1 LRIRRLRFISRTSRH
16 LQRYRQILTV
26 LFKYGFGELVD
37 RMNVA
42 HYLETGL
49 QLVSKRRRERME
61 RLTRSERVRL
71 AVEELGPTFIKLAQ
85 VLSTRPDLIPVE
97 FTQELAKLQDQ
108 VPPFPFEQA
117 RQIVEEDLKAPLEEK
132 FPHFERTPLAA
143 ASIAQV
149 HRARLADGQE
159 TVVKVQRPGIARLI
173 EVDVEILYHLAT
185 LMERHI
191 VELGIQRPTALVEE
205 FARTLEKEI
214 DFTVEANHMERFSRQ
229 FREKPGIYIP
239 RVYRPLSTRRVL
251 TMEYIQGIKISDL
264 NALEAAG
271 LDRKL
276 LAARGA
282 EIILEQVLRFGF
294 FHGDP
299 HPGNLFIL
307 PGNLICYLDFGMMGS
322 VDRQARE
329 DFADLIFAYFGRDE
343 KKVAQVLLRVMEYD
357 EEPNRRALEKDL
369 ADFLEGVLY
378 PPLKKNPISSL
389 LKVLLELIHRHR
401 LRIPADIFLMIK
413 ALAAT
418 EAVGYNLDPE
428 FDLAGKAEPFIRRIV
443 LERLSPRRLLEEFF
457 RSGEDLVQLVKEIPG
472 ETRDILQQIRQGKV
486 RIGFEH
492 RGLEGFAFH
501 VDRASNRIAFSLVI
515 AALIVGSSI
524 IIQTQI
530 GPYLFGFSMLGL
542 FGFLIAG
549 VLGLWLLISI
559 LRSGRL

>member
-42 HYLETGL
+42 HYFETGL
-49 QLVSKRRRERME
+49 QMVSKSRRERME
-61 RLTRSERVRL
+61 KLTRSERLRL

-97 FTQELAKLQDQ
+97 FAQELTKLQDQ
-108 VPPFPFEQA
+108 VPAFPFEQA
-117 RQIVEEDLKAPLEEK
+117 NQIIEEELKAPLAEK
-132 FPHFERTPLAA
+132 FPHFEKVPLAA

-149 HRARLADGQE
+149 HRARLADGRE
-159 TVVKVQRPGIARLI
+159 VVVKIQRPGIARLI

-191 VELGIQRPTALVEE
+191 AELGIQRPTGIVEE

-214 DFTVEANHMERFSRQ
+214 DFTVEANHLERFARQ
-229 FREKPGIYIP
+229 FRETPGVYIP
-239 RVYRPLSTRRVL
+239 QVHRPLSTRRVL
-251 TMEYIQGIKISDL
+251 TMEYIQGVKVSDL
-264 NALEAAG
+264 AGLEAAG
-271 LDRKL
+271 HDRKL

-282 EIILEQVLRFGF
+282 EIILEQILRFGF
-294 FHGDP
+294 FHADP
-299 HPGNLFIL
+299 HPGNVFIL

-322 VDRQARE
+322 VDRQSRE
-329 DFADLIFAYFGRDE
+329 DFADLIFAYLGRDE
-343 KKVAQVLLRVMEYD
+343 KKVAHVLLRVMEYD

-369 ADFLEGVLY
+369 ADFLEGALY
-378 PPLKKNPISSL
+378 PPLKKAPIASL

-413 ALAAT
+413 ALATT
-418 EAVGYNLDPE
+418 EAVGYNLDPD
-428 FDLAGKAEPFIRRIV
+428 FDLAGKTEPFIRRIV
-443 LERLSPRRLLEEFF
+443 LERLNPRRLLEEFF
-457 RSGEDLVQLVKEIPG
+457 RSGEDLIQLLREIPG
-472 ETRDILQQIRQGKV
+472 ETRDILHQFRQGKV
-486 RIGFEH
+486 KIGFEH
-492 RGLEGFAFH
+492 RGLENFAFH
-501 VDRASNRIAFSLVI
+501 LDRASNRIAFSLVI

-524 IIQTQI
+524 IIQTRI

-542 FGFLIAG
+542 FGFLVAG
-549 VLGLWLLISI
+549 ILGLWLLISI

>member
-1 LRIRRLRFISRTSRH
+1 MRIRRLRFISRTSRH

-49 QLVSKRRRERME
+49 QMVSHRRRERME
-61 RLTRSERVRL
+61 KLTRSERVRL
-71 AVEELGPTFIKLAQ
+71 AIEELGPTFIKLAQ

-97 FTQELAKLQDQ
+97 FVQELTKLQDQ
-108 VPPFPFEQA
+108 VPAFPFEQA
-117 RQIVEEDLKAPLEEK
+117 RQIIQEELGIPLAEK
-132 FPHFERTPLAA
+132 FPHFEKAPLAA

-149 HRARLADGQE
+149 HRARLADGE
-159 TVVKVQRPGIARLI
+159 EVVVKVQRPGIARLI

-191 VELGIQRPTALVEE
+191 AELGIQRPTNIVEE
-205 FARTLEKEI
+205 FTRTLEKEI
-214 DFTVEANHMERFSRQ
+214 DFAIEANHMERFARQ
-229 FREKPGIYIP
+229 FRETPGIYIP
-239 RVYRPLSTRRVL
+239 KVHRSLSTRRIL
-251 TMEYIQGIKISDL
+251 TMEYIQGIKVSDL
-264 NALEAAG
+264 AALETAG

-294 FHGDP
+294 FHADP
-299 HPGNLFIL
+299 HPGNIFIL
-307 PGNLICYLDFGMMGS
+307 PGHVICYLDFGMMGS

-329 DFADLIFAYFGRDE
+329 DFADLIFAYLGRDE
-343 KKVAQVLLRVMEYD
+343 KKVAQVLLHIMEYE

-369 ADFLEGVLY
+369 ADFLEGALY
-378 PPLKKNPISSL
+378 PPLQKAPISAL

-413 ALAAT
+413 ALAIT
-418 EAVGYNLDPE
+418 EAVGYALDPE
-428 FDLAGKAEPFIRRIV
+428 FDLSGKAEPFIRRIV
-443 LERLSPRRLLEEFF
+443 LERLSPRRLLEDFL
-457 RSGEDLVQLVKEIPG
+457 RSGGDLIQLIKEIPG

-486 RIGFEH
+486 KIGFEH
-492 RGLEGFAFH
+492 RGLENFAFH
-501 VDRASNRIAFSLVI
+501 MDRASNRIAFSLVI

-530 GPYLFGFSMLGL
+530 GPFLFGFSILGL

-549 VLGLWLLISI
+549 LLGLWLLISI

>member
-1 LRIRRLRFISRTSRH
+1 MRIRRLRFISRTSRH

-49 QLVSKRRRERME
+49 QMVSRSRRERME
-61 RLTRSERVRL
+61 KLSRSERVRL

-97 FTQELAKLQDQ
+97 FAQELTKLQDQ
-108 VPPFPFEQA
+108 VPAFPFEQA
-117 RQIVEEDLKAPLEEK
+117 RQIVEEELKAPLVEK
-132 FPHFERTPLAA
+132 FPHFEEAPLAA

-149 HRARLADGQE
+149 HRAKLADGQE
-159 TVVKVQRPGIARLI
+159 VAVKVQRPGIARLI
-173 EVDVEILYHLAT
+173 EVDVEILFHLAT
-185 LMERHI
+185 LVERHI
-191 VELGIQRPTALVEE
+191 AELGIQRPTDIVEE

-214 DFTVEANHMERFSRQ
+214 DFTVEANHMERFARQ
-229 FREKPGIYIP
+229 FRENPGIYIP
-239 RVYRPLSTRRVL
+239 KVHRPLSTRRVL

-264 NALEAAG
+264 PALEAAG
-271 LDRKL
+271 LDRKI

-294 FHGDP
+294 FHADP
-299 HPGNLFIL
+299 HPGNIFIL
-307 PGNLICYLDFGMMGS
+307 PGHLICYLDFGMMGS

-329 DFADLIFAYFGRDE
+329 DFADLILAYLGRDE
-343 KKVAQVLLRVMEYD
+343 KKVAQVLLRIMEYD
-357 EEPNRRALEKDL
+357 EEPDRRALEKDL
-369 ADFLEGVLY
+369 ADFLEGVLF
-378 PPLKKNPISSL
+378 PPLKKAPITGL
-389 LKVLLELIHRHR
+389 LKVLLQLIQRHR

-413 ALAAT
+413 ALATT
-418 EAVGYNLDPE
+418 EAVGYALDPE
-428 FDLAGKAEPFIRRIV
+428 FDLAGKTEPFIRRIV
-443 LERLSPRRLLEEFF
+443 IERLDPRRLLGEFF
-457 RSGEDLVQLVKEIPG
+457 RSGGDLVQLLKEIPG

-486 RIGFEH
+486 KIGFEH
-492 RGLEGFAFH
+492 RGLENFAFH

-524 IIQTQI
+524 IIQTRI
-530 GPYLFGFSMLGL
+530 GPYLFGFSVLGL

>member
-1 LRIRRLRFISRTSRH
+1 VRIRRLRFISRTSRH

-49 QLVSKRRRERME
+49 QMVSRSRRERME
-61 RLTRSERVRL
+61 KLTRSERVRL
-71 AVEELGPTFIKLAQ
+71 SIEELGPTFIKLAQ
-85 VLSTRPDLIPVE
+85 VLSTRPDLIPAE
-97 FTQELAKLQDQ
+97 FVQELTKLQDQ
-108 VPPFPFEQA
+108 VPAFPFEQA
-117 RQIVEEDLKAPLEEK
+117 RQIIEEELKAPLVEK
-132 FPHFERTPLAA
+132 FSHFEEAPLAA

-149 HRARLADGQE
+149 HRARLADGRE
-159 TVVKVQRPGIARLI
+159 VVVKVQRPGIARLI

-191 VELGIQRPTALVEE
+191 AELGIQRPTSIVEE

-214 DFTVEANHMERFSRQ
+214 DFTIEANHMERFARQ
-229 FREKPGIYIP
+229 FRENPGIYVP
-239 RVYRPLSTRRVL
+239 LVHRPISTRRVL
-251 TMEYIQGIKISDL
+251 TMEYIRGIKISDL
-264 NALEAAG
+264 PALEAAG

-294 FHGDP
+294 FHADP
-299 HPGNLFIL
+299 HPGNIFIL
-307 PGNLICYLDFGMMGS
+307 PGQVICYLDFGMMGS

-329 DFADLIFAYFGRDE
+329 DFADLIFAYIGRDE
-343 KKVAQVLLRVMEYD
+343 KKVAQVLLRIMEYD
-357 EEPNRRALEKDL
+357 EEPNRRALEKDV
-369 ADFLEGVLY
+369 ADFLEGALY
-378 PPLKKNPISSL
+378 PPLEKAPIAGL
-389 LKVLLELIHRHR
+389 LKVLLQLIQRHR

-413 ALAAT
+413 ALATT
-418 EAVGYNLDPE
+418 EAVGYALDPE

-443 LERLSPRRLLEEFF
+443 MERLNPRRLLGEFL
-457 RSGEDLVQLVKEIPG
+457 RSGGDLIQLIKEIPG
-472 ETRDILQQIRQGKV
+472 ETRDILQQIRQGKLK
-486 RIGFEH
+486 IGFEH
-492 RGLEGFAFH
+492 RGLENFAFH

-524 IIQTQI
+524 IIQTRI
-530 GPYLFGFSMLGL
+530 GPYLFGFSILGL

-549 VLGLWLLISI
+549 ILGLWLLISI

>member
-1 LRIRRLRFISRTSRH
+1 MRIRRLRFISRTSRH

-49 QLVSKRRRERME
+49 QMVSHRRRERME
-61 RLTRSERVRL
+61 KLSRSERVRL
-71 AVEELGPTFIKLAQ
+71 AIEELGPTFIKLAQ
-85 VLSTRPDLIPVE
+85 VLSTRPDLVPVE
-97 FTQELAKLQDQ
+97 FVQELTKLQDQ
-108 VPPFPFEQA
+108 VPAFPFELA
-117 RQIVEEDLKAPLEEK
+117 RQIIEEELKAPLEEK
-132 FPHFERTPLAA
+132 FPHFERIPIAA

-159 TVVKVQRPGIARLI
+159 VVVKVQRPGIARLI
-173 EVDVEILYHLAT
+173 EVDVEILYHLAN

-191 VELGIQRPTALVEE
+191 AELGIQRPTSIVEE

-214 DFTVEANHMERFSRQ
+214 DFTIEASHMERFARQ
-229 FREKPGIYIP
+229 FRETPGIYIP
-239 RVYRPLSTRRVL
+239 KVHRPLSTRRIL
-251 TMEYIQGIKISDL
+251 TMEYIQGIKVSDL
-264 NALEAAG
+264 SALEAAG

-276 LAARGA
+276 LAVRGA
-282 EIILEQVLRFGF
+282 EIILEQILRFGF
-294 FHGDP
+294 FHADP
-299 HPGNLFIL
+299 HPGNIFIL
-307 PGNLICYLDFGMMGS
+307 RDHVICYLDFGMMGS

-329 DFADLIFAYFGRDE
+329 DFADLIFAYLGRDE
-343 KKVAQVLLRVMEYD
+343 KKVAQVLLHIMEYE

-369 ADFLEGVLY
+369 ADFLEGALY
-378 PPLKKNPISSL
+378 PPMKKAPIAAL

-413 ALAAT
+413 ALAIT
-418 EAVGYNLDPE
+418 EAVGFTLDPE
-428 FDLAGKAEPFIRRIV
+428 FDLAGKTGPFIRRIV
-443 LERLSPRRLLEEFF
+443 MERLNPRRLLGEFF
-457 RSGEDLVQLVKEIPG
+457 RSGGDLIQLLKEIPG
-472 ETRDILQQIRQGKV
+472 ETRDILQQIRKGKV
-486 RIGFEH
+486 KIGFEH
-492 RGLEGFAFH
+492 RGLENFAFH

-515 AALIVGSSI
+515 AALIIGSSI

-530 GPYLFGFSMLGL
+530 GPYLFGFSVLGL

-549 VLGLWLLISI
+549 IFGLWLLISI

>member
-49 QLVSKRRRERME
+49 QMVSHRRRERME
-61 RLTRSERVRL
+61 KLTRSERVRL
-71 AVEELGPTFIKLAQ
+71 AIEELGPTFIKLAQ
-85 VLSTRPDLIPVE
+85 VLSTRPDLIPIE
-97 FTQELAKLQDQ
+97 FVQELTKLQDQ
-108 VPPFPFEQA
+108 VPAFPFEEA
-117 RQIVEEDLKAPLEEK
+117 RQIIQEELGVPLAEK
-132 FPHFERTPLAA
+132 FPHFEKVPLAA

-149 HRARLADGQE
+149 HRARLSDGQE
-159 TVVKVQRPGIARLI
+159 VVVKVQRPGIARLI

-191 VELGIQRPTALVEE
+191 AELGIQQPTNIVEE

-214 DFTVEANHMERFSRQ
+214 DFNTEANHMERFARQ
-229 FREKPGIYIP
+229 FRDTPGIYIP
-239 RVYRPLSTRRVL
+239 KVHRSLSTRRVL

-264 NALEAAG
+264 PALEAAG

-282 EIILEQVLRFGF
+282 DIILEQVLRFGF
-294 FHGDP
+294 FHADP
-299 HPGNLFIL
+299 HPGNIFVLS
-307 PGNLICYLDFGMMGS
+307 GNVICYLDFGMMGS

-329 DFADLIFAYFGRDE
+329 NFADLIFSYLGRDE
-343 KKVAQVLLRVMEYD
+343 KKVAQNLLRIMEHD

-369 ADFLEGVLY
+369 ADFLEGALY
-378 PPLKKNPISSL
+378 PPLKKAPIASL

-401 LRIPADIFLMIK
+401 LRVPADIFLMIK
-413 ALAAT
+413 ALATT
-418 EAVGYNLDPE
+418 EAVGYALDPE
-428 FDLAGKAEPFIRRIV
+428 FDLSGKAAPFIRRIIA
-443 LERLSPRRLLEEFF
+443 ERLSPRRLLEEFL
-457 RSGEDLVQLVKEIPG
+457 RSGGDLVQLVKEIPG
-472 ETRDILQQIRQGKV
+472 ETRDILQQVRQGKV
-486 RIGFEH
+486 KIGFEH

-501 VDRASNRIAFSLVI
+501 LDRASNRIAFSLVI

-530 GPYLFGFSMLGL
+530 GPYLFGFSILGL

-549 VLGLWLLISI
+549 VLGMWLLISI
-559 LRSGRL
+559 MRSGRL

>member
-49 QLVSKRRRERME
+49 QMVSHSRRERME
-61 RLTRSERVRL
+61 KLTRSERVRL
-71 AVEELGPTFIKLAQ
+71 AIEELGPTFIKLAQ

-97 FTQELAKLQDQ
+97 FVQELTKLQDQ
-108 VPPFPFEQA
+108 VPAFPFEQA
-117 RQIVEEDLKAPLEEK
+117 RQIIEEELKAPLTEK
-132 FPHFERTPLAA
+132 FPHFERTPIAA

-159 TVVKVQRPGIARLI
+159 VVVKVQRPGIARLI
-173 EVDVEILYHLAT
+173 EVDVEILYHLAA

-191 VELGIQRPTALVEE
+191 AELGIQRPTNIVEE

-214 DFTVEANHMERFSRQ
+214 DFTIEAHHMERFARQ
-229 FREKPGIYIP
+229 FRETPGIYIP
-239 RVYRPLSTRRVL
+239 KVHLSFSTRRVL
-251 TMEYIQGIKISDL
+251 TMEYIQGIKVSDL
-264 NALEAAG
+264 AALEAAG

-282 EIILEQVLRFGF
+282 EIILEQVLQFGF
-294 FHGDP
+294 FHADP
-299 HPGNLFIL
+299 HPGNIFIL
-307 PGNLICYLDFGMMGS
+307 PGHVICYLDFGMMGS

-329 DFADLIFAYFGRDE
+329 DFADLIFAHLSRDE
-343 KKVAQVLLRVMEYD
+343 KKFAQVLLHIMEYE

-369 ADFLEGVLY
+369 ADFLEGALY
-378 PPLKKNPISSL
+378 PPLKKAPIAAL

-413 ALAAT
+413 ALATT
-418 EAVGYNLDPE
+418 EAVGYALDPE

-443 LERLSPRRLLEEFF
+443 IERLNPRRLLGEFL
-457 RSGEDLVQLVKEIPG
+457 RSGGDLIQLLKEIPG

-486 RIGFEH
+486 KIGFEH
-492 RGLEGFAFH
+492 RGLENFAFH

-530 GPYLFGFSMLGL
+530 GPYLFGFSILGL

-549 VLGLWLLISI
+549 VFGLWLLISI